1 VLQVDEARALDA
13 AGHATEAQVD
23 HLVGQADGFEQ
34 LGAAVGGHGGDAHLG
49 QDLQQALGNALAVVL
64 EDLVDIAQHFTGADQ
79 VGQHLVG
86 QVRVH
91 GGGTEAQQHAEVVR
105 VAGGGGFHQDVA
117 VAAQALLHQ
126 AVVHG
131 ANGQG
136 GVGRQLARGDV

>member
-1 VLQVDEARALDA
+1 DA
-13 AGHATEAQVD
+13 AGHATEAQLD

-34 LGAAVGGHGGDAHLG
+34 LRTPVGGHGGDAHLRE
-49 QDLQQALGNALAVVL
+49 DLQQALGNALAVVL
-64 EDLVDIAQHFTGADQ
+64 ERFVDIAQHFTAADQ

-86 QVRVH
+86 EVRVD

-117 VAAQALLHQ
+117 VAAQALFHQ

-131 ANGQG
+131 ADGQG
-136 GVGRQLARGDV
+136 GV